1 MLRTATITSC
11 HSSHNMSFFGSIK
24 VKLGR
29 KRNSTSRQQ
38 QTTEVE
44 RVSRQDTMNANNNTA
59 GSSWNTT
66 NASPN
71 ANPFSD
77 PANAAPEKQPCELV
91 PDPRY
96 LSPTDNVPKVD
107 APPAYTSTPSAAGP
121 SSLHPQSNNP
131 FSSQRSPSPVPSIA
145 SVSTPEDKYAFLT
158 TFDTIFVID
167 DSGSMAGRSWREVR
181 DALRAITPICTAH
194 DADGIDVYFLN
205 HKSGEAGGPDKPSG
219 GYNNIKDAEQ
229 VQRLFERVRP
239 SGATPTGTRLQH
251 ILKPYVAS
259 LTRRPNNMESIKP
272 VNIIVITDGC
282 PTDDPESIIVHHA
295 KKLDNLEAPPYQV
308 GIQFFQ
314 VGNEPGATT
323 ALRELDDDLADQGIR
338 DMVDTVTWD
347 SKTGR
352 SQELT
357 ADGIL
362 KVVLGAVVRRLDRKA
377 VVGGVPSRR

>member
-1 MLRTATITSC
+1 M
-11 HSSHNMSFFGSIK
+11 SSGFFGSIK
-24 VKLGR
+24 VRFGR
-29 KRNSTSRQQ
+29 KRNSSSTKQQ
-38 QTTEVE
+38 YTEE
-44 RVSRQDTMNANNNTA
+44 RVSRQDTMNMNTNTM

-66 NASPN
+66 NP
-71 ANPFSD
+71 NPFSD
-77 PANAAPEKQPCELV
+77 PVNAAPEKQPCEFV
-91 PDPRY
+91 PDPRN
-96 LSPTDNVPKVD
+96 LSPTDAKPPVD
-107 APPAYTSTPSAAGP
+107 APPPAYTSTPSGP
-121 SSLHPQSNNP
+121 SSLHPGTNNP
-131 FSSQRSPSPVPSIA
+131 FSAHRSPSPVPSIA

-158 TFDTIFVID
+158 QFDTIFVID

-205 HKSGEAGGPDKPSG
+205 HKSREPGSADKPSG
-219 GYNNIKDAEQ
+219 GYSNIRDAEQ
-229 VQRLFERVRP
+229 VQRLFESVRP

-259 LTRRPNNMESIKP
+259 LAKKPNNMESIKP

-282 PTDDPESIIVHHA
+282 PTDDPESVIVQHA

-314 VGNEPGATT
+314 VGNEAGAAN
-323 ALRELDDDLADQGIR
+323 ALRELDDDLADQGVR
-338 DMVDTVTWD
+338 DMVDTVTFD
-347 SKTGR
+347 AAAGR
-352 SQELT
+352 TRELT

-377 VVGGVPSRR
+377 TTGGSSRRRD